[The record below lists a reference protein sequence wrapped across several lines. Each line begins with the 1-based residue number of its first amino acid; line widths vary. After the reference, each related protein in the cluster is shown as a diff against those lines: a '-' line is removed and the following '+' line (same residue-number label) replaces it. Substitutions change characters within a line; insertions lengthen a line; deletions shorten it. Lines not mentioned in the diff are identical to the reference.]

1 MISEIRS
8 LLIISKYTFFE
19 VLKSKILINVFFLGI
34 GLLFFSY
41 AATEFSYGAAKK
53 IAMDFGLGALSFSS
67 IGIAIFIGVN
77 IVNKEIESRTIY
89 LALSQPITRSS
100 FLIGRLLGMS
110 LLLLLNILILA
121 LMTLFTYFI
130 LGGQLNPLVLWCVV
144 FAFLEAVVVLN
155 IVVLFSLI
163 TNITMSV
170 VYTILLYMIGQ
181 SITDVI
187 ALTDVPNRKGLH
199 ILTKAIATFIPD
211 FSKLNIKQFVL
222 YQQNLETT
230 YLLNALFY
238 SIMVIVILIFFS
250 SLIFHKK
257 ELD

>member
-1 MISEIRS
+1 MK
-8 LLIISKYTFFE
+8 KY
-19 VLKSKILINVFFLGI
+19 LYKL
-34 GLLFFSY
+34 
-41 AATEFSYGAAKK
+41 
-53 IAMDFGLGALSFSS
+53 
-67 IGIAIFIGVN
+67 
-77 IVNKEIESRTIY
+77 
-89 LALSQPITRSS
+89 
-100 FLIGRLLGMS
+100 
-110 LLLLLNILILA
+110 
-121 LMTLFTYFI
+121 
-130 LGGQLNPLVLWCVV
+130 
-144 FAFLEAVVVLN
+144 VLN